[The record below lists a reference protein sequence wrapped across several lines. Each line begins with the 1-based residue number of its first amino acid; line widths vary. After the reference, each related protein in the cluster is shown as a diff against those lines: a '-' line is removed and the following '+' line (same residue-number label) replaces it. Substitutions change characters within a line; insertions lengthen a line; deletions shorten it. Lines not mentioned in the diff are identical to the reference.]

1 MKKIVGLLIVTI
13 SILFISGCS
22 QANLAD
28 RLQEND
34 WNVVS
39 TKGDAYTASFSDTTV
54 TTAIAGFTAGQQ
66 YTINEDNNELSF
78 YKDNTDGEQE
88 VASTYIVKEVEDS
101 DELKLESA
109 NDETKEEYGDL
120 TLSPIENE
128 TKQ

>member
-78 YKDNTDGEQE
+78 YKGNTDGEQE
-88 VASTYIVKEVEDS
+88 VASTYIVKEIEDS

-109 NDETKEEYGDL
+109 ND
-120 TLSPIENE
+120 
-128 TKQ
+128 